1 LAHEIWQIQRE
12 GEWVNNNVI
21 FLGLLVYLS
30 VQYETDANPYSDEKI
45 ADKSKKE

>member
-1 LAHEIWQIQRE
+1 
-12 GEWVNNNVI
+12 VNNNVI

-45 ADKSKKE
+45 ADKSKKRVKTVNVINLCSVL